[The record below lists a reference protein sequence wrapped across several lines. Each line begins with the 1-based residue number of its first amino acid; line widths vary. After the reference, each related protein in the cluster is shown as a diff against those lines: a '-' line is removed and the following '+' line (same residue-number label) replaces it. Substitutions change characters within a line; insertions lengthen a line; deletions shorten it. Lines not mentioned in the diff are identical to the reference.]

1 MVLKKNVLYWTTE
14 AKNDLKNIAKYYKK
28 EVSKEIAS
36 KQTKSIKHYVNLLEA
51 NPLLGFKE
59 SLLENAAKEYRSLIH
74 GNYKIVYRIEND
86 IVYINRIFDCRQD
99 PDKLKQAI
107 R

>member
-1 MVLKKNVLYWTTE
+1 MVLKKNAPYWTTE
-14 AKNDLKNIAKYYKK
+14 ARDDLKEIAKYYKK
-28 EVSKEIAS
+28 EASKEVAS
-36 KQTKSIKHYVNLLEA
+36 KQTKSIKHYADLLVV

-59 SLLENAAKEYRSLIH
+59 SLLENEVKEYRSLIH

-99 PDKLKQAI
+99 PDKLKQSI
-107 R
+107 